1 MSTTKTEL
9 LEAVASSP
17 SVVVTYA
24 VDGSPFG
31 IARIIEAT
39 LTAPPTT
46 LTDASVATSSSEQL
60 SAISTALSDSTTNS
74 GSTTI
79 AASSPGQILSNGDVP
94 TVRPHHLPST
104 ATSSYT
110 TQTTSISAVQMPS
123 LIATPN
129 QISTQYVQSQAF
141 LLNSVPRMEFNNAS
155 PGSVGYPGFTA
166 SQLQQY
172 YPQSDAGVSLP
183 QAASIAFP
191 NQQNLYPH
199 PQALVAAAASQS
211 SLLSS
216 NQPNL
221 QSPDG
226 GAAFMTAFYRI
237 TTPGHPPPAVG
248 AFLPPVGNTA
258 ALTGPNNSPVFLQ
271 LLPAAHPSPG
281 YLGSNAS
288 NPGSFFNRP
297 VWIPVATP
305 GSGIAVSN
313 ITPASPFPHY
323 ITVSHG
329 PPNLAVPNA
338 VAAPF
343 NGTVP
348 HSLQAGSLPTLPT
361 ALFDALYVSQNDQSS
376 SGLAQ
381 SHITRQTIH
390 SSNHS
395 HTSTM
400 NNTSSMQPATTSV
413 SSSNTHPGSSIS
425 GVTSTHHALSFA
437 PDSMTL
443 SVSSASSNQPT
454 PKKITVNAHP

>member
-1 MSTTKTEL
+1 
-9 LEAVASSP
+9 
-17 SVVVTYA
+17 
-24 VDGSPFG
+24 
-31 IARIIEAT
+31 
-39 LTAPPTT
+39 
-46 LTDASVATSSSEQL
+46 
-60 SAISTALSDSTTNS
+60 
-74 GSTTI
+74 
-79 AASSPGQILSNGDVP
+79 
-94 TVRPHHLPST
+94 
-104 ATSSYT
+104 
-110 TQTTSISAVQMPS
+110 
-123 LIATPN
+123 
-129 QISTQYVQSQAF
+129 
-141 LLNSVPRMEFNNAS
+141 
-155 PGSVGYPGFTA
+155 
-166 SQLQQY
+166 
-172 YPQSDAGVSLP
+172 
-183 QAASIAFP
+183 
-191 NQQNLYPH
+191 
-199 PQALVAAAASQS
+199 
-211 SLLSS
+211 
-216 NQPNL
+216 
-221 QSPDG
+221 
-226 GAAFMTAFYRI
+226 MTAFYRI